1 MNGQLRREKL
11 CDILLK
17 SSQPISGTLL
27 AKELGVSRQV
37 IVSDI
42 ALLRANGEEITS
54 TTSGYVLKNPYPFSK
69 VFKVVHTDD
78 DAERELVTITD
89 CGGVVKDVF
98 VYHKAYGVVK
108 AEMNIRSRLDIQN
121 YLNDIKSG
129 KSSLLKNI
137 TSNYHYHTVLAESE
151 QVLKLIEDRLWQE
164 DFLARL
170 QDFEPVD
177 FTKS

>member
-17 SSQPISGTLL
+17 SSQPISGNQLS
-27 AKELGVSRQV
+27 KELGVSRQV

-69 VFKVVHTDD
+69 VFKIVHTDD
-78 DAERELVTITD
+78 DVERELITIVD
-89 CGGVVKDVF
+89 CGGMVKDVF

-137 TSNYHYHTVLAESE
+137 TSNYHYHTVFAQSE
-151 QVLKLIEDRLWQE
+151 AVLKLIEDRLWQE
-164 DFLARL
+164 GFLAQL

-177 FTKS
+177 FSKG